1 MACKRGRATPD
12 ANTKLRLFADSG
24 GFCQNPACNRNLFED
39 TGSTVIHV
47 AEIAH
52 IFAAI
57 DGGPRTNEKMSAT
70 ERGAYGNLILLCS
83 NCHTTVDKASTDYSD
98 DLIRKWKRDHQRR
111 LEYLFG
117 ALIVSSRIEVR
128 ELINPLLAENLF
140 IVQTYGPDLSYHDNP
155 EAELAAAWRSKVQSR
170 IIPNNRKI
178 LALLDANR
186 SLATASESQVLEHFR
201 QHTFDLE
208 ARHLTSE
215 AVAGQLRFPS
225 EMAEMMRN

>member
-1 MACKRGRATPD
+1 MACKRGKATPG

-24 GFCQNPACNRNLFED
+24 GFCQNPSCNRNLFED

-57 DGGPRTNEKMSAT
+57 DGGPRTNQDLSDT

-83 NCHTTVDKASTDYSD
+83 NCHTTVDKASADYPD
-98 DLIRKWKRDHQRR
+98 DLIKKWKRDHQLR

-117 ALIVSSRIEVR
+117 ALVVSSRAEVR
-128 ELINPLLAENLF
+128 KLIELLLSENLF
-140 IVQTYGPDLSYHDNP
+140 IFQTYGPDLPYRDNP
-155 EAELAAAWRSKVQSR
+155 EAELAAAWRLKIQSR
-170 IIPNNRKI
+170 IIPNDRKI

-186 SLATASESQVLEHFR
+186 SLATASELQVLEHFR

-215 AVAGQLRFPS
+215 AVACQLRFPPR
-225 EMAEMMRN
+225 MAEMMES